1 MRYTYVR
8 VFIFTGIGIFI
19 MGERLEM
26 FSSPA
31 PRMRKFQKAAVS
43 FLKGFAH
50 MFSIIPWYRFFPTP
64 ASIRFVEAVH
74 QLEEITKELIE
85 EKIAK
90 LVKSGISEEECVG
103 FLDQWLM
110 NDKFNKE
117 DINVLVRDF
126 LSAGIDTVS
135 CSHSNRCTYTYVRI
149 GNAYYVYL
157 LHILFAYIICI
168 YLCACNNSL

>member
-1 MRYTYVR
+1 
-8 VFIFTGIGIFI
+8 
-19 MGERLEM
+19 M

-85 EKIAK
+85 R
-90 LVKSGISEEECVG
+90 
-103 FLDQWLM
+103 
-110 NDKFNKE
+110 E
-117 DINVLVRDF
+117 DIKTSKIWHF
-126 LSAGIDTVS
+126 
-135 CSHSNRCTYTYVRI
+135 
-149 GNAYYVYL
+149 
-157 LHILFAYIICI
+157 
-168 YLCACNNSL
+168 